1 MWGLAFLRYALTSD
15 FFFSYIYPINKIEPM
30 PTAASS
36 AAPLAVDNWING
48 LAPDQYDANLA
59 AGVRIVLESLT
70 EASGNARTTSWD
82 FGAYV
87 GTGENDEVNTYARE
101 EVEAGAEALLF
112 RLYQQPATEDI
123 QQLLKGINLKGVSLH
138 CTLRYPGQD
147 PAELFRDLVRFLR
160 REGLDLTSISGSV
173 DFDPLLDWSE
183 PPFPP
188 LIRLLFFVSRWMPS
202 FSVLQVNAA
211 GFNNGIGEADTEL
224 ALAIAKGEEYL
235 AQIKALD
242 YPVALANKHLKFAFT
257 VGTSFYGD
265 VAKLRA
271 FRALWSKVL
280 EELGLQ
286 DPPLAQIAAHTD
298 ITTMTG
304 NAEEDRLALYLQ
316 ALAADLGGADI
327 LFPAPAEGPRREA
340 TPEGREQARSVLSA
354 FGKEDSLTDVADVD
368 HVFLDDLTIALVKA
382 AWARYKAIQEQGGFA
397 EATDF

>member
-1 MWGLAFLRYALTSD
+1 
-15 FFFSYIYPINKIEPM
+15 M
-30 PTAASS
+30 PSAASS
-36 AAPLAVDNWING
+36 AFSPAPNHWIAG
-48 LAPDQYDANLA
+48 LEPDQHDANLA
-59 AGVRIVLESLT
+59 
-70 EASGNARTTSWD
+70 SGIRMALGDQTGEREEARTTSWD

-87 GTGENDEVNTYARE
+87 ATGENDEVNAYARE

-112 RLYQQPATEDI
+112 RLYQQPDTEDI
-123 QQLLKGINLKGVSLH
+123 RQLLDGIDLKAISLH

-147 PAELFRDLVRFLR
+147 PAELFRDLIRYLR
-160 REGLDLTSISGSV
+160 QEGLDLSSISGSV

-188 LIRLLFFVSRWMPS
+188 LIRLLFFVSRWMPE

-211 GFNNGIGEADTEL
+211 GFNNGIAEADTEL
-224 ALAIAKGEEYL
+224 ALALAKGAEYL
-235 AQIKALD
+235 VQIKARN

-280 EELGLQ
+280 EELGLEN
-286 DPPLAQIAAHTD
+286 PPLAQIAAHTD

-304 NAEEDRLALYLQ
+304 DAEKNNLSLHLQ

-327 LFPAPAEGPRREA
+327 IFPAPAEGPRSEA
-340 TPEGREQARSVLSA
+340 TSEGRAQTRAIPQA
-354 FGKEDSLTDVADVD
+354 FDPGDSLTDVAHID
-368 HVFLDDLTIALVKA
+368 HVFLDDLTIALVQS
-382 AWARYKAIQEQGGFA
+382 AWARYKGIQEQGGFA
-397 EATDF
+397 EADDF

>member
-1 MWGLAFLRYALTSD
+1 MST
-15 FFFSYIYPINKIEPM
+15 
-30 PTAASS
+30 ASS
-36 AAPLAVDNWING
+36 SADHWITG
-48 LAPDQYDANLA
+48 LEPDQNDSNLA
-59 AGVRIVLESLT
+59 AGVRLALDSLNNESG
-70 EASGNARTTSWD
+70 EARTTSWD

-87 GTGENDEVNTYARE
+87 GTGENDEVNAYARE
-101 EVEAGAEALLF
+101 EVAAGAEALLF
-112 RLYQQPATEDI
+112 RLYQQPETEDI
-123 QQLLKGINLKGVSLH
+123 RQLLKGIDLKAVSLH

-160 REGLDLTSISGSV
+160 QEGHDLSNISGSV

-188 LIRLLFFVSRWMPS
+188 LIRLLFFVSRWMPE

-211 GFNNGIGEADTEL
+211 GFNNGIAEADTEL
-224 ALAIAKGEEYL
+224 ALAIAKGAEYL
-235 AQIKALD
+235 SQIKAKN

-265 VAKLRA
+265 IAKLRA

-280 EELGLQ
+280 EELGLE

-304 NAEEDRLALYLQ
+304 DADADKLALHLQ

-340 TPEGREQARSVLSA
+340 TPEGREQARSILSA
-354 FGKEDSLTDVADVD
+354 FDPQNSLTDAAHVD

-382 AWARYKAIQEQGGFA
+382 AWVRYKGIQEQGGFA
-397 EATDF
+397 GAEDF